1 MQRPTRFSPAW
12 RIGAVILA
20 VVLLAGACSSSASQA
35 PAASGGGAS
44 AAPASAATGASGAA
58 AGTKH
63 VAILNQDMTDDQ
75 IKAEIKKEGGLTVG
89 NWTYTATDELVN
101 QFQKYVKATYG
112 EDVKLTYVGSQ
123 SPSEY
128 LTKLAAAKNSNS
140 ETPFDVIAVEENYWQ
155 DAVDQDLVDS
165 FLPSDLVP
173 NESLLLDGFK
183 HEPTALAFQ
192 AASFIALVYNK
203 SKQPWIKSFKDLA
216 DPRLKG
222 KVTVPPPGDISS
234 GGLLLALSKELGKD
248 YKDPEQMKEVVDW
261 LIANIGPNLVNGDK
275 YTSTESELQQ
285 LMDSG
290 TADAEVFWNG
300 QTRLE
305 YFSGNKDVS
314 QVVPAA
320 LFPINGYV
328 WIPKKAPHPVLA
340 QVFINWRLAPEV
352 QFPNDWNIEHGP
364 WTQLSEGFLGD
375 SYVSHVPDWFK
386 SDYYNNYLTIDQIKS
401 SLQTIDWKAFNAS
414 SKVFQDYFA
423 QKLGQ

>member
-1 MQRPTRFSPAW
+1 MNRTMRVSAPR
-12 RIGAVILA
+12 RIGA
-20 VVLLAGACSSSASQA
+20 LLFSAALLVGACSSTNSPA
-35 PAASGGGAS
+35 PAGGGGGGA
-44 AAPASAATGASGAA
+44 
-58 AGTKH
+58 TKH
-63 VAILNQDMTDDQ
+63 VAIVNKDMTD
-75 IKAEIKKEGGLTVG
+75 AEIKAAVAAEGGLTVG

-112 EDVKLTYVGSQ
+112 ADIKLTYVGSQ

-128 LTKLAAAKNSNS
+128 LTKLSAAKNSGS

-155 DAVDQDLVDS
+155 DAIDQDLVDS

-173 NESLLLDGFK
+173 NEKLLLDGFK
-183 HEPTALAFQ
+183 HSPTALAFQ

-203 SKQPWIKSFKDLA
+203 TKQPWIKSFKDLA

-261 LIANIGPNLVNGDK
+261 LVDNIGPNLVNGDK

-305 YFSGNKDVS
+305 YFSGNKDVF

-340 QVFINWRLAPEV
+340 QIFINWRLAPEV

-375 SYVSHVPDWFK
+375 AYVSHIPDWFK
-386 SDYYNNYLTIDQIKS
+386 DDYYNNYLTIDQIKS

>member
-89 NWTYTATDELVN
+89 NWTYTATDELVD

>member
-401 SLQTIDWKAFNAS
+401 SLQTIDWKAFYAS

>member
-275 YTSTESELQQ
+275 YTSTESELLQ

>member
-275 YTSTESELQQ
+275 YTSTESQLQQ

>member
-1 MQRPTRFSPAW
+1 MQRSKRAAPLWTL
-12 RIGAVILA
+12 GALIVSA
-20 VVLLAGACSSSASQA
+20 MFVVGACGSASTPA
-35 PAASGGGAS
+35 PSTGTAPSTGAAPSSGTAASVG
-44 AAPASAATGASGAA
+44 PT
-58 AGTKH
+58 TKH
-63 VAILNQDMTDDQ
+63 VAIVNKDMTDDE
-75 IKAEIKKEGGLTVG
+75 IKAAIAKEGGLTVG

-112 EDVKLTYVGSQ
+112 ADIKLTYVGSQ

-155 DAVDQDLVDS
+155 DAMDQDLVDA

-173 NESLLLDGFK
+173 NEKLLLDGFK
-183 HEPTALAFQ
+183 HAPNALAFQ

-203 SKQPWIKSFKDLA
+203 TKQPWIKSFKDLA

-261 LIANIGPNLVNGDK
+261 LITNIGPNLVNGDK

-305 YFSGNKDVS
+305 YFSGNKDVA

-352 QFPNDWNIEHGP
+352 QFPNDWPIEHGP
-364 WTQLSEGFLGD
+364 WTQFSEGFLGD
-375 SYVSHVPDWFK
+375 SYVSHIPDWFK
-386 SDYYNNYLTIDQIKS
+386 DDYYKNYLTIDQIKS

-423 QKLGQ
+423 KKLGQ